1 MTPRSSHLVRTTR
14 PAAALLTLA
23 LLAGCG
29 DDGPPSTTAPTSSSV
44 ASTIS
49 PTTTAPGSA
58 TASKPAA
65 PATTGTTAASG
76 PLSVDADGTS
86 TVDPGVLAGRVD
98 ALPKA
103 TLTTTEADGLIFM
116 REEERLAEDVY
127 RVLYARWN
135 LQVFANIA
143 NAEATHTASVKTL
156 LDRYQLADPV
166 AGRAAGTY
174 KNAAIQALYTSLVA
188 QGSRSL
194 VDALTVGAT
203 IEDLDIADL
212 RARAST
218 TPDIALVYANLDK
231 GSRNHLRSFVSQ
243 LRSRGASYTPAHIT
257 QAEFDSIVSTPIER
271 GSAS

>member
-1 MTPRSSHLVRTTR
+1 MTPRSSHLSRTTR
-14 PAAALLTLA
+14 PAAALLALA

-29 DDGPPSTTAPTSSSV
+29 DDGPASSTAPASSSV
-44 ASTIS
+44 ASTLS
-49 PTTTAPGSA
+49 PTTTAQGTA
-58 TASKPAA
+58 TTST
-65 PATTGTTAASG
+65 PATTVTTVTSG
-76 PLSVDADGTS
+76 PLGVDPDGTS
-86 TVDPGVLAGRVD
+86 TVDPGALAGRID

-103 TLTTTEADGLIFM
+103 ALTTAEADGLIFM

-127 RVLYARWN
+127 RALYARWN

-143 NAEATHTASVKTL
+143 GAEATHTASVKTL

-212 RARAST
+212 RARVST

-243 LRSRGASYTPAHIT
+243 LRSRGAGYTPAHIT

-271 GSAS
+271 GSAG

>member
-1 MTPRSSHLVRTTR
+1 MTPRSSHRIRTAR
-14 PAAALLTLA
+14 PAAALLALA

-29 DDGPPSTTAPTSSSV
+29 DDGPPSTTAPASSSV

-49 PTTTAPGSA
+49 PTTTAPGALA
-58 TASKPAA
+58 TSIPAA
-65 PATTGTTAASG
+65 PATTVAPATSG
-76 PLSVDADGTS
+76 PLGVDADGTS
-86 TVDPGVLAGRVD
+86 TVDPGALAGRID

-103 TLTTTEADGLIFM
+103 TPTTAEADGLIFM

-127 RVLYARWN
+127 RALYARWN

-143 NAEATHTASVKTL
+143 NAEASHTASVKTL
-156 LDRYQLADPV
+156 LDRYRLADPV
-166 AGRAAGTY
+166 AGRVAGTY
-174 KNAAIQALYTSLVA
+174 QNVAIQALYTSLVA

-194 VDALTVGAT
+194 VEALIVGAT

-257 QAEFDSIVSTPIER
+257 QAEFDSIVSTPVER
-271 GSAS
+271 GSAG